1 MSLRSIY
8 QRFVPQ
14 RVRRAIRTALRET
27 PIRIHDSAA
36 DLLDHFS
43 NMPLP
48 PARLRARV
56 GIDSSRA
63 HFLTVGEQAARDI
76 IDIVPKV
83 EGRWL
88 DFGCG
93 SGRVARHILAFRGVT
108 MSGADVDGQAA
119 LWCTRHL
126 PGYFRIIDPDPP
138 LPFDAASFDVVYAV
152 SVFTHFDEATQFR
165 WLAELRRVVRN
176 GGFLVASTHAPELTY
191 NRPDLS
197 RADHEQL
204 NARGF
209 VFIRGSG
216 AFNDDSAFHSAA
228 YLAREW
234 PRTGFE
240 LVEHRPAGLNGYQD
254 LSLWQAVAR
263 P

>member
-8 QRFVPQ
+8 RRAVPE
-14 RVRRAIRTALRET
+14 RVRRTLRIALREV
-27 PIRIHDSAA
+27 PIRVRDSAA
-36 DLLDHFS
+36 DLRDRFA

-48 PARLRARV
+48 PARLRSRV
-56 GIDSSRA
+56 GTDSSRA
-63 HFLTVGEQAARDI
+63 HFLAVGAQAARDI
-76 IDIVPKV
+76 VSIVQNA

-93 SGRVARHILAFRGVT
+93 SGRVARHILALPGVT
-108 MSGADVDGQAA
+108 MSGVDVDAPA
-119 LWCTRHL
+119 VRWCARHL
-126 PGYFRIIDPDPP
+126 PGDFRVIDNDPP
-138 LPFDAASFDVVYAV
+138 LPFDAASFDVVCAV
-152 SVFTHFDEATQFR
+152 SVFTHFDEPTQFR
-165 WLAELRRVVRN
+165 WLAELRRVLRD
-176 GGFLVASTHAPELTY
+176 GGVLVASTHPPDLTY

-209 VFIRGSG
+209 AFIRGSG
-216 AFNDDSAFHSAA
+216 AFNDDSAFHSMA

-234 PRTGFE
+234 PRAGFE

-254 LSLWQAVAR
+254 LSLWRAVAR